1 MGQTRV
7 LSTNQ
12 AERLETLERGESQ
25 QQAKHREREKKKQRK
40 YWMDPLFLFFP
51 SLFFFPSLRRPYP
64 DPDPQW
70 MWDARRTRVQVPDLV
85 KGLECRSTSTEH
97 VGCDFFMASNWAG
110 GLARFSLTGWDKMAS
125 GMGGQGGPCRVVP
138 YRLLISKLSTY
149 HRNNLQVLSPLFA
162 SLGLT

>member
-25 QQAKHREREKKKQRK
+25 QQAKHREGRKKKENIG
-40 YWMDPLFLFFP
+40 WT
-51 SLFFFPSLRRPYP
+51 LFFFLSFFPLFFFLPSFRRPYP

-70 MWDARRTRVQVPDLV
+70 MLDARRTRVQVPDLV

-97 VGCDFFMASNWAG
+97 VGCDLFFMASNWAG

-125 GMGGQGGPCRVVP
+125 GMGVSRGGLV
-138 YRLLISKLSTY
+138 K
-149 HRNNLQVLSPLFA
+149 
-162 SLGLT
+162 